1 MAEQMMQ
8 RGEVPSESAR
18 LAHLFR
24 EMRASG
30 HEDERVFETLEED
43 LDLAGFTQGETHE
56 VFELMHES
64 GLLCRSEAF
73 GRVMDLLLEQK
84 DIIIENLEDDA
95 NMCRVDGGAGF
106 RTAMLE
112 GFSGKD
118 VDGAVKV
125 VMTFEGDHL
134 DSRHPIGRDSGLW
147 ETKPSTAAVSLS
159 GRGSIRFEDIRMVS
173 FRFPV
178 RFFPKESLKESERD
192 RFEDG
197 QIDFV
202 VRHYIQG

>member
-1 MAEQMMQ
+1 M
-8 RGEVPSESAR
+8 PSESAR

-43 LDLAGFTQGETHE
+43 LDLAGFTQGETRE
-56 VFELMHES
+56 VFDVMHEP

-84 DIIIENLEDDA
+84 DIVIENPEDDA

-125 VMTFEGDHL
+125 VMTFEGSHL
-134 DSRHPIGRDSGLW
+134 ESHHPISRDSKLW
-147 ETKPSTAAVSLS
+147 ETKPSTAAVSLR
-159 GRGSIRFEDIRMVS
+159 GRGSILFDDIRMVS

-178 RFFPKESLKESERD
+178 RFFPKESLRESERD

-197 QIDFV
+197 QLDFI
-202 VRHYIQG
+202 VRHYIQA